1 MPISAANVYGSIGE
15 MQRDYLY
22 KLFSIDAPAA
32 VSASFSNTTDFSAN
46 VDLYNTKAV
55 FPNRKT
61 NPIDIKWGG
70 EFFKVPGVDESTRD
84 TELEFFDD
92 EPMWVYDFFSACKDL
107 TGNEDNHA
115 AVYRTDSGMNMAIAK
130 VSVDKETITA
140 YRLLKGVRV
149 YSVETS
155 NTDKSSSEVSKLKI
169 GIHWDKNVEDKSKRN
184 QKI

>member
-1 MPISAANVYGSIGE
+1 MPISAADVYGSIGE

-22 KLFSIDAPAA
+22 KLFIISVPTA
-32 VSASFSNTTDFSAN
+32 VSSSFSNATNFSAD

-70 EFFKVPGVDESTRD
+70 EFFKVAGVDESTRD

-92 EPMWVYDFFSACKDL
+92 EPMWVYDFFNACKDL

-115 AVYRTDSGMNMAIAK
+115 AVYRSESGMDMAIAK

-149 YSVETS
+149 YGVETS
-155 NTDKSSSEVSKLKI
+155 NTDKSSGEVSKLKI
-169 GIHWDKNVEDKSKRN
+169 SIHWDKNVEDKTQRGV
-184 QKI
+184 KI